1 MKKIVVVIFCWCV
14 TLSYAQSNDCKKD
27 FVGEIYC
34 APFGGMAIKTL
45 DGVACS
51 VGKCLIDNLG
61 QIQCSNVVGGNVI
74 KDATMTVK
82 CVGKCITPSKD
93 FCVSF
98 HEGK

>member
-1 MKKIVVVIFCWCV
+1 MRIFLILLCFLT
-14 TLSYAQSNDCKKD
+14 TLTDAQSNDCKKD

-61 QIQCSNVVGGNVI
+61 QIQCSNVVGGSVI

-82 CVGKCITPSKD
+82 CVGKCVAPSKD
-93 FCVSF
+93 LCVSF
-98 HEGK
+98 EEGK